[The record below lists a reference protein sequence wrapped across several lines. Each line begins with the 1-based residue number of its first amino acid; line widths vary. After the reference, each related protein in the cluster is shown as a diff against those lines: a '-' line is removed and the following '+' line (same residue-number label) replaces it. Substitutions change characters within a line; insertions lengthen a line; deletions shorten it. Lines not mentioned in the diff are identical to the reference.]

1 MISKIKRI
9 FKIFFKTKIK
19 FKKLEKKEILFFD
32 ISHVDTIVNQ
42 FKLKNY
48 HILHTRDEE
57 YNFWILMSMIIKLKF
72 NKVNYYRAYI
82 SEISPKVVITLID
95 NRVEF
100 YELKKF
106 FNKIIFI
113 SIQNGLRK
121 PGYNDIFKQNH
132 FLNSKNLSCDYIF
145 TFNKFIATEY
155 RKYIKSKYIAHGSF
169 KNNIVNFN
177 YKKKNKIF
185 LLISQFRNLNSKQ
198 NIIYEKRVLSLLRK
212 YFSETK
218 SKLHILLSS
227 KNNKNKLREKFFYK
241 TYFGY
246 NCNFCEGKKW
256 QDSYK
261 ILDSY
266 ENIIFFDSTL
276 GYEAISRKKKVAA
289 ISLRPS
295 KTLKEYFGWPSNVT
309 KRNIDFFVAKKLDYS
324 EIKRILNNIK
334 NCSIEK
340 WNHKYFYLIK
350 DQMCFDR
357 NNMLLKKKIFEI
369 LDKNKNL

>member
-9 FKIFFKTKIK
+9 FQIFFKTKIS

-32 ISHVDTIVNQ
+32 ITHVDILVNQ
-42 FKLKNY
+42 FKLKY
-48 HILHTRDEE
+48 YDILHTRDEE
-57 YNFWILMSMIIKLKF
+57 YNFWILMSIIIKLKF

-106 FNKIIFI
+106 FNKIFFI
-113 SIQNGLRK
+113 SIQSGLRK
-121 PGYNDIFKQNH
+121 QGYDDIFKQNH
-132 FLNSKNLSCDYIF
+132 FLNSKNLACDYIF
-145 TFNKFIATEY
+145 TFNKFISSEY
-155 RKYIKSKYIAHGSF
+155 KKYIKSKYIAHGSF
-169 KNNIVNFN
+169 KNNLVNFH
-177 YKKKNKIF
+177 YKKKNKFF
-185 LLISQFRNLNSKQ
+185 LLISQFRNLNSEQ
-198 NIIYEKRVLSLLRK
+198 TIIYEKKMLSFLKK

-241 TYFGY
+241 TNFGS

-266 ENIIFFDSTL
+266 ENIIFIDSTL
-276 GYEAISRKKKVAA
+276 GYEAIQRKKKIAV

-295 KTLKEYFGWPSNVT
+295 KNIKEYFGWPSNVT
-309 KRNIDFFVAKKLDYS
+309 KRNIDFFVAKKLNYS
-324 EIKRILNNIK
+324 EIKRILNNIN

-340 WNHKYFYLIK
+340 WNQKYFYLIK
-350 DQMCFDR
+350 DQMCLDR
-357 NNMLLKKKIFEI
+357 NNTLLKQKLFEI
-369 LDKNKNL
+369 LEKNKN